1 MAALLIWVEKNVSR
15 TDVECVWKRVKSCKA
30 EEITAKRVSVMTP
43 STTQAGIERPVSQE
57 DKEWAVA
64 SLSKLQ
70 RFTGMGWILSPE
82 CSQAKPAKTFD
93 EVLRNLGFPQAE
105 DKSRYLLASLA
116 VSDEEKKQIEEATVG
131 QTKNALWS
139 AYRKK
144 RITASN
150 FGLVLSAVQRRS
162 YPPSLFK
169 TLLGQYNLTEGSKAC
184 DWGILHEPKAKQLYT
199 DCTGA
204 AIKER
209 GLFLSNSGL
218 LGGSPDGTV
227 SNECIIEVMK
237 CPWSARAK
245 TVLEAA
251 ESKDFF
257 LQLDEAS
264 GSLVL
269 KKNHNYWHQI
279 QGNLY
284 LTGAKSCHFIVWT
297 PCDFFILHVDREQTW
312 AVNIE
317 ALETFYREVFLPHI
331 LSQL

>member
-1 MAALLIWVEKNVSR
+1 M
-15 TDVECVWKRVKSCKA
+15 
-30 EEITAKRVSVMTP
+30 
-43 STTQAGIERPVSQE
+43 
-57 DKEWAVA
+57 
-64 SLSKLQ
+64 
-70 RFTGMGWILSPE
+70 
-82 CSQAKPAKTFD
+82 
-93 EVLRNLGFPQAE
+93 
-105 DKSRYLLASLA
+105 
-116 VSDEEKKQIEEATVG
+116 
-131 QTKNALWS
+131 
-139 AYRKK
+139 
-144 RITASN
+144 
-150 FGLVLSAVQRRS
+150 
-162 YPPSLFK
+162 
-169 TLLGQYNLTEGSKAC
+169 
-184 DWGILHEPKAKQLYT
+184 YT

-227 SNECIIEVMK
+227 SNECIIEVK